1 MWKKSSL
8 EKLAIVP
15 LIWSLDFIDFYF
27 PKIPG
32 RVTWCQVKDFTI
44 IWLKLSV
51 SPPIMTTKTPLKG
64 KFQNS
69 DAFSTG
75 TDPDHGRSHF
85 PAIPCRR
92 WNDGYRFSVLQK
104 WIFFVEKDYE
114 SEIKKIKENSGKGV
128 KWTRS
133 FEGWKA
139 KRRLER
145 KD

>member
-51 SPPIMTTKTPLKG
+51 SSPIMTTKTPLKG

-104 WIFFVEKDYE
+104 WIFFVEKWVIFCELLKLIRVQRY
-114 SEIKKIKENSGKGV
+114 SYNL
-128 KWTRS
+128 
-133 FEGWKA
+133 FY
-139 KRRLER
+139 LF
-145 KD
+145 